1 MSARDTVSISDH
13 DAAHKKAEEWHENDD
28 PLKDKDIVQL
38 AAEYVP
44 GSDAEKALL
53 KKIDRRLLP
62 CIWGL
67 YTLSYLDRA
76 NIGNAK
82 TGGLEADF
90 AMTSQQYSIV
100 LLVFFISYVIFE
112 IPSNLFI
119 ARVRPS
125 LYLSGLCI
133 LWGGVAAMMAATNNW
148 QEIAGVRFALGVCE
162 AGFAPGVAFYLSSW
176 YKRYELAK
184 RFSIYYTAT
193 AISGAFSGLLAG
205 LITQHL
211 DGKRGLAGW
220 QWLFIIE
227 GTASSFLGLFTWY
240 FMPDWPSTTR
250 FLSGEERVLAAQ
262 RLAYD
267 GLGNTAGAQ
276 GHIGHFQ
283 AMKMAA
289 CDWRTWI
296 FVVLY
301 MLSTG
306 AQTIQYFV
314 PTLVGALGWTGYLG
328 QFRTIPLYACA
339 FVFILGFCWAADH
352 YQKKPLAITIAASLG
367 TVFFIIVTATTNHMV
382 QYVFLIFAFGCVYA
396 LPPLILTWVP
406 NVLGHPAEK
415 RAVAIALVNALGN
428 SASIY
433 GVFLWPKTDA
443 PRYIPGF
450 AATTVWMAL
459 MAVLAQVMAYLVK
472 KYPAEQLDADMVV
485 QQEIAKQQAKGRLEG
500 AQGPET
506 A

>member
-1 MSARDTVSISDH
+1 MTSHVQQSDPDFVKSKH
-13 DAAHKKAEEWHENDD
+13 DDEWHEHNGTPDV
-28 PLKDKDIVQL
+28 IEL
-38 AAEYVP
+38 AAAYVP
-44 GSDAEKALL
+44 GSDAEKKLL
-53 KKIDRRLLP
+53 WKIDKRLIP

-82 TGGLEADF
+82 TGGLQADF
-90 AMTSQQYSIV
+90 NLTSTQYSIV

-133 LWGGVAAMMAATNNW
+133 LWGGVAAAMAGAKNYK
-148 QEIAGVRFALGVCE
+148 QLAGIRFALGVCE

-176 YKRYELAK
+176 YKRYELAS
-184 RFSIYYTAT
+184 RFAIYYTAT
-193 AISGAFSGLLAG
+193 AVSGAFSGLLAG
-205 LITQHL
+205 VITQHL
-211 DGKRGLAGW
+211 DGARGYEGW

-227 GTASSFLGLFTWY
+227 GVGSSFLGFFTW
-240 FMPDWPSTTR
+240 FIMPDWPSTTK

-267 GLGNTAGAQ
+267 GLANTGGAQ
-276 GHIGHFQ
+276 GHIGHWH
-283 AMKMAA
+283 ALKLAVT
-289 CDWRTWI
+289 DWRTWI
-296 FVVLY
+296 LTVLY
-301 MLSTG
+301 MLCTG

-314 PTLVGALGWTGYLG
+314 PTLIGALGWKGYVG
-328 QFRTIPLYACA
+328 QYHTIPLYASA
-339 FVFILGFCWAADH
+339 FVFILTFCWGAD
-352 YQKKPLAITIAASLG
+352 YLQKKPQAITLAASMG

-406 NVLGHPAEK
+406 NILGHPAEK
-415 RAVAIALVNALGN
+415 RAVAIALVNSLGN

-433 GVFLWPKTDA
+433 GVFLWPTKDA

-450 AATTVWMAL
+450 AATTVWLAL
-459 MAVLAQVMAYLVK
+459 IAVLAQVMAYLVK
-472 KYPAEQLDADMVV
+472 KYPVEAPDAEKVV
-485 QQEIAKQQAKGRLEG
+485 LQEIEKQRQ
-500 AQGPET
+500 QGKLGKHHPDT